1 MSTYL
6 LQILIFSE
14 IYTLI
19 FITLK
24 TIVTVFTGASKRAF
38 FTARTSFF
46 FVVESTYARINT
58 AGVTITWINTVIQMS
73 FDCTKVQWPD
83 KIWPVIEK
91 GIFCK
96 LKFFCYYEHLTSDK
110 HFLAKG
116 YSSILSQGR
125 QAQWLQ
131 FEQPWGHPS
140 WQGHTKRVKKKTIGR

>member
-38 FTARTSFF
+38 FTARTFFF

-83 KIWPVIEK
+83 KIWPVVKK

-96 LKFFCYYEHLTSDK
+96 LKFYLFWTSN
-110 HFLAKG
+110 FG
-116 YSSILSQGR
+116 QTFFG
-125 QAQWLQ
+125 
-131 FEQPWGHPS
+131 
-140 WQGHTKRVKKKTIGR
+140 KRVFIYIVTRSAGPVIAIQTALGASFVTRAH